1 MSWKFEQLE
10 IVKQRNLAESLM
22 AQQQDAELTDSH
34 STSQFQNDETAV
46 TALTW
51 VGLTENGE
59 VR

>member
-1 MSWKFEQLE
+1 
-10 IVKQRNLAESLM
+10 M

-46 TALTW
+46 TALHW
-51 VGLTENGE
+51 AGLAENGE